1 MLLRFLPLTLSIALL
16 WPPWSEVKIFNWPD
30 RGAMLS
36 IYVRTGVVCLS
47 VYRSVRLS
55 VYVKEV
61 SRGYENTTYFYPI
74 ICGGFF
80 FSLFFFGGNY
90 QNVHRFDSIRV
101 DRLLFMANGY
111 KKYLNLNFK
120 FKYYLFRGLFI
131 LILWNQFERN
141 INKIGISGG
150 GPNPHTIFGI

>member
-1 MLLRFLPLTLSIALL
+1 
-16 WPPWSEVKIFNWPD
+16 
-30 RGAMLS
+30 MLS
-36 IYVRTGVVCLS
+36 IYVRTGVVCLCIGP
-47 VYRSVRLS
+47 SVRLS
-55 VYVKEV
+55 MLKRSQEV
-61 SRGYENTTYFYPI
+61 MRTQHIFIPSFVVD
-74 ICGGFF
+74 F

-131 LILWNQFERN
+131 LIL
-141 INKIGISGG
+141 
-150 GPNPHTIFGI
+150 